1 MLTLWGDRREQL
13 CDSSSRRSFLRAGA
27 LGLGGLSLA
36 DVLRL
41 RAAAGAKESAG
52 TQTSVSRTS
61 VIFVELA
68 GGPTQFETYD
78 PKPQAP
84 KEYRGPLKAIST
96 SVPGEQFCELLPR
109 QATML
114 DKLTVIRSIHHKK
127 SSHDPSS
134 HLTQTGY
141 YKTGPKGGPAQMP
154 SFGAVIGKT
163 RGANDPALPA
173 YVAVPTIM
181 RNGGAAHLG
190 KGFEPFQTMGN
201 PNDPKFHVENL
212 SLLDSVSLSR
222 LDDRRTLQSA
232 LDRQRELV
240 DLDGSAVA
248 LDEFKQQAFDLVTSP
263 QARQAFDISQES
275 DSNRDRYGRNTV
287 GQSMLLARRLVE
299 SGVTCV
305 TVRVTGWDDHSSLVK
320 RIKPRTAEYDQGLAA
335 LVNDLHERG
344 LRDDVL
350 VIAMGEFGRTPRF
363 NKNAGR
369 DHWGPL
375 MSVLLAGGGLQP
387 GIYGSSTAKGET
399 PFDMPYRPENVLA
412 MLYRH
417 LGIDP
422 TTTFNDFSGRPRYVL
437 EEHELIHEII

>member
-1 MLTLWGDRREQL
+1 MLTLWGDRRERL
-13 CDSSSRRSFLRAGA
+13 CDSTSRRSFLRTGA

-41 RAAAGAKESAG
+41 RAAGSTKESGG
-52 TQTSVSRTS
+52 TQTSGSRTS

-68 GGPTQFETYD
+68 GGPSQFETYD
-78 PKPQAP
+78 PKPLAP
-84 KEYRGPLKAIST
+84 KEYRGPLSAIAT
-96 SVPGEQFCELLPR
+96 SVPGVQFCELLPR
-109 QATML
+109 QARML
-114 DKLTVIRSIHHKK
+114 DKLTVIRSIRHSR

-141 YKTGPKGGPAQMP
+141 YKSGPKGGPAQMP
-154 SFGAVIGKT
+154 SVGSVIGRT

-190 KGFEPFQTMGN
+190 KGFEPFQTRGD
-201 PNDPKFHVENL
+201 PNDSKFQVENL
-212 SLLDSVSLSR
+212 SLLDSVSMAR
-222 LDDRRTLQSA
+222 LNDRRSLQSA
-232 LDRQRELV
+232 LDRQRELL

-263 QARQAFDISQES
+263 LARRAFDISLET

-320 RIKPRTAEYDQGLAA
+320 RIKPS
-335 LVNDLHERG
+335 RG
-344 LRDDVL
+344 
-350 VIAMGEFGRTPRF
+350 
-363 NKNAGR
+363 
-369 DHWGPL
+369 
-375 MSVLLAGGGLQP
+375 
-387 GIYGSSTAKGET
+387 
-399 PFDMPYRPENVLA
+399 
-412 MLYRH
+412 
-417 LGIDP
+417 
-422 TTTFNDFSGRPRYVL
+422 
-437 EEHELIHEII
+437 